1 MGQRFFNFV
10 PSNSTVL
17 IYSCVG
23 GGNGMPRFSSSVC
36 RLKCL
41 WLSTVKRAFWAP
53 RMMDHVS
60 HVWAKMT
67 CRFYFLM
74 VESWDFFFFLK
85 KQWMR
90 LWCGWIFSWNFPLV
104 WADHTYK
111 IIKSPINRLV
121 RVFVNKWF
129 YRSFD
134 ANFIENEETYKKIS
148 VVVVVVFVLF
158 CFFPYK

>member
-1 MGQRFFNFV
+1 MGCHDF
-10 PSNSTVL
+10 P
-17 IYSCVG
+17 
-23 GGNGMPRFSSSVC
+23 PRCENCSVSDCLLSSVRFGHQGWWIMFLTC
-36 RLKCL
+36 ELKWHVVFTFQ
-41 WLSTVKRAFWAP
+41 WLR
-53 RMMDHVS
+53 
-60 HVWAKMT
+60 
-67 CRFYFLM
+67 
-74 VESWDFFFFLK
+74 VETIFFLK
-85 KQWMR
+85 KKQWLR
-90 LWCGWIFSWNFPLV
+90 LWCGWIFSWNIPLV